1 MYSDIYENMQV
12 ASEYLVMD
20 SPESI
25 VGVIKMSEH
34 FKVDKKK
41 MMECLKNGI
50 YGSFSFTMSR
60 I

>member
-1 MYSDIYENMQV
+1 MQV

-50 YGSFSFTMSR
+50 YESFSFTMSR